1 MTNIINTTCE
11 NWEAEELIKN
21 SGGRIFTVEHIKKD
35 GTLRKTNCRLDVKKY
50 VNGKGLKYNPSKKG
64 LVPVYDMQVK
74 GYRMVNL
81 KTITK
86 LNIYGVRYDVK
97 GRKA

>member
-1 MTNIINTTCE
+1 MTNIIHPTCE

-35 GTLRKTNCRLDVKKY
+35 GTLRKTNCRLDVKAY
-50 VNGKGLKYNPSKKG
+50 VNGKGLKYNPSEKG

-97 GRKA
+97 GRQA

>member
-1 MTNIINTTCE
+1 MIKAYCKP
-11 NWEAEELIKN
+11 WYAEELITN

-64 LVPVYDMQVK
+64 LVPVYDMQLK
-74 GYRMVNL
+74 AYRMVNL
-81 KTITK
+81 KTVTK
-86 LNIYGVRYDVK
+86 LNIYGVQYNVE
-97 GRKA
+97 GRQA

>member
-1 MTNIINTTCE
+1 LTNIINTTCE
-11 NWEAEELIKN
+11 NWEAQQLIEN

-35 GTLRKTNCRLDVKKY
+35 GTPRQTNCRLDVKAY
-50 VNGKGLKYNPSKKG
+50 VNGKGLKYNPSEKG
-64 LVPVYDMQVK
+64 LVPVYDMQIK
-74 GYRMVNL
+74 AYRMVNL

-86 LNIYGVRYDVK
+86 LNIYGVRYHVK